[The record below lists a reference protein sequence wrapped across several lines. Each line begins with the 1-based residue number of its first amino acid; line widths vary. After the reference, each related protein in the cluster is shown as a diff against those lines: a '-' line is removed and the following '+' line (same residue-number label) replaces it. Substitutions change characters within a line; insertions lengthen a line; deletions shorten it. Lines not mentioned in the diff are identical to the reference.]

1 MWSEGGGEKAGRIEY
16 MHNRQA
22 RQGGE
27 RQGKVK
33 REGGAVCAPGCHV
46 CLIVPEI
53 RTGVLVC
60 VCARIFFLP
69 VLVPRFSIH
78 SRLSGLHLDDLASK
92 KETERERDGSGPTE
106 PNKKEGIDTRV
117 TRRWKEIIQKRLTT
131 I

>member
-1 MWSEGGGEKAGRIEY
+1 

-22 RQGGE
+22 RQGEE

-53 RTGVLVC
+53 RAGALAC
-60 VCARIFFLP
+60 VCARTLFLP
-69 VLVPRFSIH
+69 FLAPCFYIH

-92 KETERERDGSGPTE
+92 KETERERR
-106 PNKKEGIDTRV
+106 EGTN
-117 TRRWKEIIQKRLTT
+117 
-131 I
+131 